1 MPKYNVHLYREM
13 RLYYPGIEAESPAQA
28 AAIVARKETHD
39 AEEIESCE
47 GENLGALVD
56 LVGDHEFER
65 SVIIDFEPERLRKA
79 APKLLDALQ
88 SLLDAT
94 SCYAR
99 HFHEHMVA
107 RAVIAEVASG
117 AQEPRL
123 PVIIEVRGGVVQDV
137 LNVPP
142 GTRYEIRDYDNQEE
156 TAEAGR
162 DL

>member
-1 MPKYNVHLYREM
+1 MTKYNVHLYREM
-13 RLYYPGIEAESPAQA
+13 RLYYPGIEAESPTDA
-28 AAIVARKETHD
+28 AAIVAQKETGD
-39 AEEIESCE
+39 AEKIECCE

-56 LVGDHEFER
+56 LVGDHEFEH
-65 SVIIDFEPERLRKA
+65 SVNIDFEPERLRKA
-79 APKLLDALQ
+79 APTLLGALQ
-88 SLLDAT
+88 SLVDAT

-107 RAVIAEVASG
+107 RTVISEATNG
-117 AQEPRL
+117 TPQERQL
-123 PVIIEVRGGVVQDV
+123 IVIEVRGGVVQDV
-137 LNVPP
+137 LNVPA